1 MAFGRACAPSRSRGL
16 REVPKLFSLL
26 LGGVAEFWTA
36 SRRIENS
43 LQIGA
48 YTLIVFASYLI
59 GSLPTGY
66 LAARA
71 RGIDIRTVG
80 SGNIGATNVL
90 RVLGKT
96 AGLSVLAVDG
106 FKGFAAARWMPGLA
120 IHVFPSGGLERE
132 HLALAAGVAAILGH
146 NYPCWLNFKGG
157 KGIATSAGVVM
168 AWAPLA
174 CVTALATWGIFFVA
188 TKYVS
193 VASLAA
199 AVILPPA
206 VWFWNGSPTMTG
218 AMTALSLLA
227 FYKHKANI
235 RRLWTG
241 TENRV
246 GQKQKIKEPTP

>member
-1 MAFGRACAPSRSRGL
+1 MLKLESERKPLPSL
-16 REVPKLFSLL
+16 E
-26 LGGVAEFWTA
+26 
-36 SRRIENS
+36 
-43 LQIGA
+43 IGA
-48 YTLIVFASYLI
+48 YTLIVVASYLV
-59 GSLPTGY
+59 GSVPAGF

-96 AGLSVLAVDG
+96 AGFTVLAVDG
-106 FKGFAAARWMPGLA
+106 FKGFAAARWLPLLA
-120 IHVFPSGGLERE
+120 MRVFPGANVEEE
-132 HLALAAGVAAILGH
+132 HLAIVAGVAAILGH

-174 CVTALATWGIFFVA
+174 CVTALVVWGVFFIV

-206 VWFWNGSPTMTG
+206 VWLFNGSVAMTCVMTG
-218 AMTALSLLA
+218 LSLLA
-227 FYKHKANI
+227 FYKHKGNI
-235 RRLWTG
+235 RRLLQG
-241 TENRV
+241 TENRA
-246 GQKQKIKEPTP
+246 GQKKTAREPAL